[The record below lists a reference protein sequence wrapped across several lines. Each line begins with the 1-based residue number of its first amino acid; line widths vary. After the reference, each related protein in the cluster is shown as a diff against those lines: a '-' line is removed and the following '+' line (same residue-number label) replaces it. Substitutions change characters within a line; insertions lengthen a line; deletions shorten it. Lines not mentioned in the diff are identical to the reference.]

1 LNKEKPIRDQA
12 ERLRKRVERKSEH
25 TIEKK
30 ESLPPRSELHRQKQ
44 KKTKVKVK
52 YPVIR
57 LMALFFIL
65 LPISFFSI
73 ISYLD
78 GKQIPLNKTLE
89 RAGVEMINV
98 ESHEDNKQGQDT
110 DEDNEAPAYEE
121 IDDTDKI
128 EIIAAAGHAPSSS
141 GDKNTSETPV
151 ESEEKESEKS
161 TVPASSAPESK
172 PSETE
177 GSPNTGEAVSE
188 GSNEKI
194 IYHTVKP
201 SETIFRV
208 AMTYYKSQEGIPI
221 IKKAN
226 NIQGNEIQAGQVLK
240 IPIKN

>member
-1 LNKEKPIRDQA
+1 MGVHTVNKEKPIRDQA
-12 ERLRKRVERKSEH
+12 ERLRKRVERKTEH
-25 TIEKK
+25 TVEKK
-30 ESLPPRSELHRQKQ
+30 TSLPPRSDIHRQKQ

-78 GKQIPLNKTLE
+78 GAKGPLNRSLE
-89 RAGVEMINV
+89 RAGVELISV
-98 ESHEDNKQGQDT
+98 EDHTNEYDGGKEEKEED
-110 DEDNEAPAYEE
+110 EAAPAIEE
-121 IDDTDKI
+121 VTESKQI
-128 EIIAAAGHAPSSS
+128 EVAAASPAPDSS
-141 GDKNTSETPV
+141 GDKNSP
-151 ESEEKESEKS
+151 ESLAGAGEEKKPAENSSQPAAESADM
-161 TVPASSAPESK
+161 PAEG
-172 PSETE
+172 ET
-177 GSPNTGEAVSE
+177 GSG
-188 GSNEKI
+188 EKI

-201 SETIFRV
+201 SETLFRV

>member
-1 LNKEKPIRDQA
+1 VNKEKPIRDQA

-25 TIEKK
+25 TVEKK
-30 ESLPPRSELHRQKQ
+30 ESLPPRSEMHRQKQ

-78 GKQIPLNKTLE
+78 GTEMPLNKTLE

-98 ESHEDNKQGQDT
+98 ESRDDGKDVDQVEDQ
-110 DEDNEAPAYEE
+110 EAPSFEE
-121 IDDTDKI
+121 IADPEETDVV
-128 EIIAAAGHAPSSS
+128 AAGPAPSSS
-141 GDKNTSETPV
+141 GDKNTAEPPGDSEDK
-151 ESEEKESEKS
+151 EDEKI
-161 TVPASSAPESK
+161 TVPASAEPNNE
-172 PSETE
+172 PADTE
-177 GSPNTGEAVSE
+177 GTAAAGEGESE
-188 GSNEKI
+188 SGEKI
-194 IYHTVKP
+194 IYHTVKAN
-201 SETIFRV
+201 ETLFRV